1 VAAVLGD
8 LLQLVDNQSYLGQ
21 QILNVYYYRV
31 TATLGLAD
39 PYLSDLNSYWEDNV
53 LDPIIQIQGDG
64 LVHQSRE
71 WRNISNGTDL
81 FVESTA
87 VPGAN
92 SVAES
97 SELPSYVSLG
107 FLLQR
112 ESLATRNGYKRF
124 AGLTENFVEGN
135 TWTGSTTSIDNIETA
150 LAGDLN
156 IGILA
161 VAEPVIVKRPIV
173 VPVGSYIYSSIGSAS
188 FRGLGTQNTRKAGR
202 GV

>member
-1 VAAVLGD
+1 MAAVLGD

>member
-21 QILNVYYYRV
+21 QVLNVYYYRV

-39 PYLSDLNSYWEDNV
+39 PYLADLNSYWEDNV

-173 VPVGSYIYSSIGSAS
+173 VPVGSYIYSSIGAAS